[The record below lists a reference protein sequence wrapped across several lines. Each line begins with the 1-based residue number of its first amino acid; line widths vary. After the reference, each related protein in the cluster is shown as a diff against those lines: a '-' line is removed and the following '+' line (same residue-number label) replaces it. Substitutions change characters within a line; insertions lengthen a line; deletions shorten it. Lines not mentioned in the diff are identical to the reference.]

1 MTAAV
6 AADQIEG
13 QFLAEEHRRLREGL
27 AALQDSIAA
36 CHRLTRPEVMDRAAR
51 TLAWLRRDV
60 LAHASWEDAWLYPRL
75 DHQADTA
82 WATRALSLQHEQIR
96 ELAIQLE
103 KAFEAAHERWS
114 SEVAYNVATAMARL
128 DALISSHL
136 AQEERFVPSLL
147 ESTDEA

>member
-6 AADQIEG
+6 AADLIEG
-13 QFLAEEHRRLREGL
+13 RFLAGEHRRLREGL
-27 AALQDSIAA
+27 AGLQESIAA

-60 LAHASWEDAWLYPRL
+60 LTHASWEDAWLYPRL

-96 ELAIQLE
+96 ELAIELE
-103 KAFEAAHERWS
+103 KTFEKAHEHWS
-114 SEVAYNVATAMARL
+114 SEVAYTVATAMARL

-136 AQEERFVPSLL
+136 AQEERFIPSLL
-147 ESTDEA
+147 E